1 MRFLL
6 ITQYFDPEIGAP
18 QVRLAAVTRALVAK
32 GHEVE
37 IVTGMPNHPTGAIFP
52 GYRNRFYLKE
62 DWRGCKVHRV
72 WLYPALGAGFKRI
85 VNYLSFA
92 VLVLFPLSR
101 VRKPD
106 VILVE
111 SPPPFVMAPVVFFN
125 LFWRAKLVLNVAD
138 LWPDSITEMGLM
150 REGMLTS
157 ILRAFE
163 AWCYRRTHYINA
175 VTEGIKDSLVNKKN
189 VPINKVLFF
198 PNGADTE
205 MFRPQEPDSVL
216 AEQLGLK
223 EKDAI
228 LYAGTLGYAQGLDVA
243 LQAMAIMEARYPSA
257 HLVFIGDGSDR
268 ERLNKL
274 AKTLALNNVSFLSPH
289 PPEYVA
295 NLFSI
300 CIAGFACLKSLP
312 LFEGARP
319 SKIFPIMAS
328 GKPVIYSGAGEGA
341 RLVLEAQAG
350 IVSPPGDPEALSE
363 AFAALINDREKADKY
378 GRNGRDYVVK
388 NLGWEM
394 IVDKWLSQLF
404 SVPISTGA

>member
-1 MRFLL
+1 MRFL
-6 ITQYFDPEIGAP
+6 IVTQYFGPEIGAP
-18 QVRLAAVTRALVAK
+18 QVRLAAVARALVAK
-32 GHEVE
+32 GNEVE
-37 IVTGMPNHPTGAIFP
+37 IATAMPNHPTGAIFP
-52 GYRNRFYLKE
+52 EYRNRFFLNE
-62 DWRGCKVHRV
+62 DWRGCKIHRV

-92 VLVLFPLSR
+92 FLIVVPLFR

-111 SPPPFVMAPVVFFN
+111 SPPPFVMAPVVLFN
-125 LFWRAKLVLNVAD
+125 LFWRARLVLNVAD

-150 REGMLTS
+150 REGMLANM
-157 ILRAFE
+157 LRIFE
-163 AWCYRRTHYINA
+163 AWCYRRAHTVNA
-175 VTEGIKDSLVNKKN
+175 VTKGIRDSLINNKH
-189 VPINKVLFF
+189 VPESKVLFF

-205 MFRPQEPDSVL
+205 MFRPQAPDP
-216 AEQLGLK
+216 EIEEKLGLR
-223 EKDAI
+223 EKDVF

-243 LQAMAIMEARYPSA
+243 LHAMASIETRYPSA

-268 ERLNKL
+268 ERLNQL
-274 AKTLALNNVSFLSPH
+274 AKSLAINNVTFLSPQ

-295 NLFSI
+295 RLYSI
-300 CIAGFACLKSLP
+300 CIAGLASLKALP

-319 SKIFPIMAS
+319 SKMFPIMSS

-350 IVSPPGDPEALSE
+350 IVTPPGDSKALSE
-363 AFAALINDREKADKY
+363 AFATLIDDREKAEKY
-378 GRNGRDYVVK
+378 GQNGRAYVVK

-394 IVDKWLSQLF
+394 IIDRWLSEV
-404 SVPISTGA
+404 SAASTNTGA